1 MNPIFGRGLALQTR
15 LFLAVVL
22 SVGLIVADARFH
34 QFSGVRLYLDS
45 FVSPL
50 IYLADT
56 PRKVADGV
64 SEQIKTRSELIEEN
78 RRLEQQL
85 FLLRSDLLRTQQLTQ
100 ENERLRSLLGSPLQ
114 ADSRKMVAEI
124 LAVDSDPFIHQVVI
138 DRGERNGVFEGQ
150 PVVNDQGVVG
160 QVIAVGKT
168 TSRVLLI
175 TDLSHAIPVR
185 IMRNDIRAIAGGTG
199 QLDELMLKNVPRSAD
214 VREGDLLVTSGLGG
228 RFPMG
233 YPVAKVTRVASEEG
247 KPFADIK
254 AVPLASLDRLRYL
267 LLLWP
272 ETVAAR
278 PATVPVG
285 GLPAASSA
293 AAGTA
298 TPAAASAAVST
309 AKPAVPAGKP
319 AADAKPAAPRKAA
332 PAKPAASKPARK
344 TAVPVATPAAPV
356 AASPAGVQEKVQ

>member
-15 LFLAVVL
+15 LFLAVVF

-56 PRKVADGV
+56 PRKLADGV
-64 SEQIKTRSELIEEN
+64 SEQIKTRSELIEDN

-233 YPVAKVTRVASEEG
+233 YPVAKVTRVSSEEG
-247 KPFADIK
+247 KPFADVK

-285 GLPAASSA
+285 GLPAASAALATSA
-293 AAGTA
+293 ATA
-298 TPAAASAAVST
+298 TAVTPATNSAAT
-309 AKPAVPAGKP
+309 AVPARKASASAKPVISKPVVNKPVTNKP
-319 AADAKPAAPRKAA
+319 A
-332 PAKPAASKPARK
+332 ARK
-344 TAVPVATPAAPV
+344 TAVPTAQPPVTPP
-356 AASPAGVQEKVQ
+356 GTQENPR